1 MKTIKDILIL
11 TGLVIILGIV
21 FLWLMPQRCTK
32 ENITS
37 SDTVYIYSDTIK
49 LFLTEKEI
57 VPVKEIAVKTIPVYY
72 YITDT
77 IYNAQTIDTLKIIAE
92 FFTEKTYN
100 QILLNDTTGYIRLY
114 QVISMNS
121 IKEQE
126 LTYLPPPQ
134 LLITNTNTI
143 NSLHKFRF
151 GVGGEYVL
159 SNQNDLYLKGAVLIK
174 EKYLISAGLSLNKGK
189 SIGVIYMF

>member
-11 TGLVIILGIV
+11 TGLVIILCIL

-37 SDTVYIYSDTIK
+37 SDTVYVYSDTIK

-57 VPVKEIAVKTIPVYY
+57 VPVTEIAVKTIPVYY

-77 IYNAQTIDTLKIIAE
+77 IYNIQTIDTLKIIAQ

-100 QILLNDTTGYIRLY
+100 QILLNDSTGYIQLY

-134 LLITNTNTI
+134 LLITNTV
-143 NSLHKFRF
+143 NSLHKFMF

-189 SIGVIYMF
+189 SIGIIYMF